1 MDKPMSLIEALEY
14 ASKATT
20 THLHYLDECGQCA
33 ESDDFVVALA
43 VVDDHLEDLKG
54 REHFKDTLMNL
65 LKKKHENK

>member
-1 MDKPMSLIEALEY
+1 MTEQMPITEALEY
-14 ASKATT
+14 ASKALRA
-20 THLHYLDECGQCA
+20 HLHYLDECGQCA